1 MNEIPGNNINEAF
14 EFSTQIIKEECA
26 NFDGLLDFLTK
37 FMKIFND
44 EKSKLPYHINLIDE
58 LHANENAHSRILEK
72 LLKQK
77 TNVGTYELL
86 ESFIEYLKEKG
97 SGFRKIN
104 IGKPKITQEIRRID
118 LWIRDNSY
126 AIIIENKVNWA
137 SDQQA
142 QIERY
147 IDITRDHKFN
157 ESQIYV
163 IYLTPTYEKD
173 PEIQSWGKYYETEIR
188 TERYLK
194 LSFRDDIILWLRET
208 VLPNIKIKDVYLRS
222 TIEQY
227 IDHLEGAFSLR
238 IINNKMNM
246 ELQKFIEEKLA
257 LSEQKPEEAL
267 KTLIKKE
274 EELQNAISQIKIV
287 EEKYRINCF
296 EAWKKQLIS
305 DYFPNNEIISDTKNK
320 VFPKV
325 GIKFQYKETSFFA
338 LIEYDYKANNIN
350 YGIYT
355 YANIIPK
362 DPIVTNL
369 VQAILAESFT
379 VDPHPWWYFCEKTS
393 FQNGFGRLKTLI
405 EKIQIQ
411 LSKE

>member
-1 MNEIPGNNINEAF
+1 MNEFPGNNIKEAF
-14 EFSTQIIKEECA
+14 EFSTQIVKEECA
-26 NFDGLLDFLTK
+26 NFDGLLEFLTK

-77 TNVGTYELL
+77 TNGGTYELL
-86 ESFIEYLKEKG
+86 ESFVEYLKEKVD
-97 SGFRKIN
+97 GFGEI
-104 IGKPKITQEIRRID
+104 IIEKPKITQEIQRID
-118 LWIRDNSY
+118 LWIRDKTY

-147 IDITRDHKFN
+147 IDRTRDHKFK

-163 IYLTPTYEKD
+163 IYLAPTYEKD

-188 TERYLK
+188 AERYMK
-194 LSFRDDIILWLRET
+194 LSFRDDIILWLREK
-208 VLPNIKIKDVYLRS
+208 VLPNIKIEDVYLRS
-222 TIEQY
+222 AIEQY

-238 IINNKMNM
+238 TINNKMNM

-257 LSEQKPEEAL
+257 LSEQRPEEAL
-267 KTLIKKE
+267 ETILKKK
-274 EELQNAISQIKIV
+274 EELQNAISQLKLV
-287 EEKYRINCF
+287 EEQYRINCF
-296 EAWKKQLIS
+296 EAWEKQLKI
-305 DYFPNNEIISDTKNK
+305 DFIKNDIISDTKNK
-320 VFPKV
+320 AFPKV
-325 GIKFQYKETSFFA
+325 GIKFQFKETSFFA
-338 LIEYDYKANNIN
+338 LIEYDYNRDNIN

-355 YANIIPK
+355 YANIKPK
-362 DPIVTNL
+362 DPIVTDF
-369 VQAILAESFT
+369 VRVILSESFT
-379 VDPHPWWYFCEKTS
+379 DDPHAWWYFCEKTS
-393 FQNGFGRLKTLI
+393 FRNGFVRLKTLI

>member
-1 MNEIPGNNINEAF
+1 MNEIPENNLKEAF
-14 EFSTQIIKEECA
+14 EFSTQIVNEECA
-26 NFDGLLDFLTK
+26 NFDGLLYFLTK

-77 TNVGTYELL
+77 TNGGTYELL
-86 ESFIEYLKEKG
+86 ESFVEYLKENSVG
-97 SGFRKIN
+97 YRKIK
-104 IGKPKITQEIRRID
+104 IEEPKITNEKWRID
-118 LWIRDNSY
+118 LCIRDKSY

-147 IDITRDHKFN
+147 IDLTINHKFN
-157 ESQIYV
+157 KSQIYV

-173 PEIQSWGKYYETEIR
+173 PEIQSWGKYYETEIY

-194 LSFRDDIILWLRET
+194 LSFRDDITLWLREK

-227 IDHLEGAFSLR
+227 IDHLEGVFSLR
-238 IINNKMNM
+238 TINNKMNM
-246 ELQKFIEEKLA
+246 ELQKFIEKELA
-257 LSEQKPEEAL
+257 LSGQRPEEAL

-274 EELQNAISQIKIV
+274 EELQNAISQIKLV
-287 EEKYRINCF
+287 EEKYIINCF
-296 EAWKKQLIS
+296 EYWEKRLRS
-305 DYFPNNEIISDTKNK
+305 DFPNYDIVSHPTNNQY
-320 VFPKV
+320 PKV
-325 GIKFQYKETSFFA
+325 GVKFQYKQTSFVA
-338 LIEYDYKANNIN
+338 LIEYKYQVNKIY
-350 YGIYT
+350 YGIWTNGDIEPINSTVKEFVQPILSESYT
-355 YANIIPK
+355 VY
-362 DPIVTNL
+362 D
-369 VQAILAESFT
+369 
-379 VDPHPWWYFCEKTS
+379 HPWWYGWQYTE
-393 FQNGFGRLKTLI
+393 FQDSYESLETLI